1 MVRATDKVGRI
12 ATNHGLAGGLAVT
25 VKLLPSIH
33 WKLISGLAVTLATRF
48 ATAQGIVAPGVG
60 PVNQSM
66 GGAATAAPIDTIGA
80 LHWNPATIS
89 DFQHSQFDLGL
100 QLAITDAQLSSRLP
114 AGSIAAG
121 LPPIT
126 LLGSDDS
133 DSGVSTLPAIGVI
146 YKPEGRMTYGFGLYA
161 IGGLFTN
168 FPASTA
174 NPILTPQPPVGF
186 GAGSVYSNLELVQM
200 APTLALKLNDIVSI
214 GVAPTVTMARL
225 QADPAQFATPDDA
238 NGDGFP
244 SYPAATHTRPHWGAG
259 IQGGIYV
266 IPNENWSF
274 GLSLKSPQWFETF
287 KFNSSDELG
296 SPRQLTTRADY
307 PLILS
312 AGAGC
317 TDGDRL
323 AAAVDI
329 RFLNYANTR
338 GFADTGFDATGA
350 ARGLGWQDVIAVASG
365 VQYRLTSVLTVRAGY
380 TYSQNPIPAK
390 NAFFNIAAP
399 AVYEHTIAAGAT
411 AHLTDSVALVLAY
424 YHTFPNSI
432 TGQFSTPLGTIPGT
446 AIRLQQSADSIS
458 AGVSMRY

>member
-1 MVRATDKVGRI
+1 M
-12 ATNHGLAGGLAVT
+12 T
-25 VKLLPSIH
+25 VKLPLSIH
-33 WKLISGLAVTLATRF
+33 WKLIAGLAVTLATRF

-66 GGAATAAPIDTIGA
+66 GGAATGAPIDTIGA

-89 DFQHSQFDLGL
+89 AFEQSQFDLGL
-100 QLAITDAQLSSRLP
+100 QLGITDAQLSSRLP
-114 AGSIAAG
+114 AGSVAPG

-126 LLGSDDS
+126 LSGTDDS
-133 DSGVSTLPAIGVI
+133 DSGISTLPAIGVV
-146 YKPEGRMTYGFGLYA
+146 YKPNGRMTYGFGLYA

-168 FPASTA
+168 FPASAT
-174 NPILTPQPPVGF
+174 NPILTPQPPFGF
-186 GAGSVYSNLELVQM
+186 GAGSVYSNLELVQLV
-200 APTLALKLNDIVSI
+200 PTVALQLNDVVSI

-244 SYPAATHTRPHWGAG
+244 SYPSATHTRPHWGAG
-259 IQGGIYV
+259 VQGGIYV
-266 IPNENWSF
+266 IPNDNWSF

-296 SPRQLTTRADY
+296 GSRQLTTRADY

-312 AGAGC
+312 AGAGF

-323 AAAVDI
+323 AAAVDV
-329 RFLNYANTR
+329 RFLNYANTQ
-338 GFADTGFDATGA
+338 GFADTGFDGTGA
-350 ARGLGWQDVIAVASG
+350 VRGLGWKDVIAVASG
-365 VQYRLTSVLTVRAGY
+365 VQYRVSSVVTLRVGY
-380 TYSQNPIPAK
+380 TYSQNPILDK
-390 NAFFNIAAP
+390 HAFFNIAAP
-399 AVYEHTIAAGAT
+399 AVYEHTIATGAT
-411 AHLTDSVALVLAY
+411 ARLTDALAVVITY

-432 TGQFSTPLGTIPGT
+432 TGQFSTPLRTIAGS

-458 AGVSMRY
+458 AGVSIRF